1 MLRIEREFSWL
12 TDCLTFVLTQ
22 CCVPTWV
29 TKILMRAISNGPQAA
44 DSPSLL
50 YLMRMPSCKEVYY
63 CSGLVLIVTAKQDVC
78 RRHLLTIATVWHCV
92 RQKTDLD
99 ARKRTQLPSVIGR
112 EGHLSSAC
120 GVSCCRRLPCLS
132 VLSFLL
138 FFERALLRQKR
149 TCSKPFHQNPRFSRL
164 VYTVGVARMFYRRG
178 AIVDFSGG

>member
-1 MLRIEREFSWL
+1 LAY
-12 TDCLTFVLTQ
+12 CLLDIRFDAVL
-22 CCVPTWV
+22 C
-29 TKILMRAISNGPQAA
+29 SNLSNKNSDAGHIKWAA

-63 CSGLVLIVTAKQDVC
+63 CNGLVLIVTAKQDVC

-120 GVSCCRRLPCLS
+120 GVSCCRHLPCLS